1 MTEPNT
7 KPVVAEIRD
16 LRVHFPVR
24 HGRTRL
30 LARAV
35 DGVNLTVREGEIV
48 ALVGESGCGKTTV
61 ARTIMRLAEATSG
74 SVSVGGA
81 DITHTRGRELRRLR
95 RDFQMIFQDP
105 FESLPVNATA
115 LDVVSEGLAI
125 HRTDLDATA
134 RRGVALAA
142 LEMCGLTPAGAIA
155 ERRIFQLSGGQRQ
168 RVAIAAAL
176 ALEPRLLVADEP
188 VSMLDVSLRAGVIR
202 VLLDMRERLGVAIL
216 FITHDLALAGV
227 FADRVAVL
235 YLGQVVEQG
244 PAAQVIGSP
253 RHPYTRALVDVM
265 PKAGAGRRLTR
276 ALLTGEPPNVT
287 GEAVGCRFA
296 PRCPLYRELGE
307 PQRCRTEQPAL
318 QEAVPEHAVACHF
331 SDHEVTP
338 TPKENTP

>member
-1 MTEPNT
+1 MT
-7 KPVVAEIRD
+7 KPVIAEVRD
-16 LRVHFPVR
+16 LHVHFPVR
-24 HGRTRL
+24 HGRQRL
-30 LARAV
+30 IARAV
-35 DGVNLTVREGEIV
+35 DGVDLSVHEGEIV

-61 ARTIMRLAEATSG
+61 ARTIMRLVEASSG
-74 SVSVGGA
+74 SVSVGGV
-81 DITHTRGRELRRLR
+81 DITHAHGAALRRQR

-115 LDVVSEGLAI
+115 IEVVSEGLAI
-125 HRTDLDATA
+125 HRADLDATA

-142 LEMCGLTPAGAIA
+142 LEMCGLTPAASIA
-155 ERRIFQLSGGQRQ
+155 QRRIFQLSGGQRQ

-227 FADRVAVL
+227 FADQVAVL

-244 PAAQVIGSP
+244 RAAEVIGSP

-265 PKAGAGRRLTR
+265 PKADGGRRTTR
-276 ALLTGEPPNVT
+276 TLLTGEPPNAT
-287 GEAVGCRFA
+287 ATTPGCRFA
-296 PRCPLYRELGE
+296 PRCPLYRQLGE
-307 PQRCRTEQPAL
+307 PGRCREEQPPLTTVTA
-318 QEAVPEHAVACHF
+318 EHAVACHF
-331 SDHEVTP
+331 SDLEVTP
-338 TPKENTP
+338 TLKENTT